1 MSWNLSTGL
10 QKALLAQ
17 QPAAGTYIIA
27 TTISFG
33 DGDGTGSTDTINDSG
48 SGFGSFAVDDFV
60 LILGGT
66 NHNILAKVLTKTNAK
81 LEVAAGTFA
90 AMSAGTA
97 VAVAEITSGA
107 LTQILKNGTIVGY
120 SGVRPSTG
128 ADAAES
134 GTKLIEFTK
143 NGNAFV
149 GGASANGINL
159 SNISAAT
166 AQIAVDPSTGIAEVI
181 RGLGLEN
188 GTLGYVRWYAN
199 AKTTGSSTSA
209 IRMDGVV
216 EVSGG
221 DVNIST
227 GKTIVASVPSE
238 ITSISFTA
246 TGA

>member
-1 MSWNLSTGL
+1 MTWNLSTGM
-10 QKALLAQ
+10 QKALLAAR
-17 QPAAGTYIIA
+17 PAAGTYIIA
-27 TTISFG
+27 STISFG
-33 DGDGTGSTDTINDSG
+33 DGDGTGATDTINDSG

-60 LILGGT
+60 LILGGD

-97 VAVAEITSGA
+97 VAVAEITSGSFA
-107 LTQILKNGTIVGY
+107 QVLKNGIPVGY

-134 GTKLIEFTK
+134 GTKLIEFSK
-143 NGNAFV
+143 NGGTFV
-149 GGASANGINL
+149 AGASANGVNL
-159 SNISAAT
+159 SNISGAT
-166 AQIAVDPSTGIAEVI
+166 AQIAIDPATGIAEVI
-181 RGLGLEN
+181 RGLGLES

-199 AKTTGSSTSA
+199 DKTTGSSTSA

-227 GKTIVASVPSE
+227 GKTIVAGVPSE
-238 ITSISFTA
+238 ITAVSFTA
-246 TGA
+246 EG